1 MERNKRLFAILPLL
15 VGLFCVTITLAHSQQ
30 KFSSLIGTN
39 SVSPVNSTSTLIVPY
54 IVWGGEAAL
63 FYANGGLQTKPGSI
77 MAQQGLTLKL
87 VPGDDFVGQVKK
99 YLDGR
104 TPFLRGTFR
113 MLGQASEVIGRDPK
127 TKAVVFG
134 QMTWSA
140 GDHFVARS
148 SIKRISDLRG
158 KKIAIQT
165 GGPHVG
171 MLYDMLRT
179 ARLSKADIDLIWLD
193 DLTGAEGPAE
203 AFRKDPKI
211 AGCFVITPDMIGLTG
226 GYDNTGTGAEG
237 TVNDAHVVVSTAT
250 LSRSIA
256 DVYACRKDFYDSNK
270 STIEKFFAGYLKGVE
285 AVMQLKK
292 SYENSGSQE
301 YMKLLQMIQDIY
313 GPDIIPTLE
322 EDAHGLIADCTYV
335 GQPGN
340 VSFFNDQTNVI
351 TGFSGFNKSA
361 IDMAISW
368 GFAGKRYNLLPSDL
382 NFSSSVFTSLLS
394 NTVRMPVQRKR
405 FKKET
410 VRAEVEAFNEEDV
423 LDEKTLVSF
432 TIQFKPN
439 QEKFSQTEYK
449 EEFDRVVE
457 LAAKYGNAAVA
468 IKGHTDPSKTL
479 MTLVKTGIKR
489 NIIKR
494 TGQRGNYKYFMD
506 GKSIRLE
513 DTEKLIK
520 LIQQKKFESGT
531 EIESPYQV
539 MRAGLELSEQRAEA
553 VKNAIVN
560 YARKRNVRLESDQIV
575 PIGMG
580 IKEPVIAK
588 PTNPEQA
595 SENRRVEFALVKVSA
610 ETVAEADFDF

>member
-1 MERNKRLFAILPLL
+1 MERNKRFFAILPLL

-30 KFSSLIGTN
+30 NFSSLIGTN

-237 TVNDAHVVVSTAT
+237 TVNDARVVVSTAT

-270 STIEKFFAGYLKGVE
+270 STIEQFFAGYLKGVE

-382 NFSSSVFTSLLS
+382 NFSSSIFTSLLS

>member
-1 MERNKRLFAILPLL
+1 MEKNKRLFAILPLL

-30 KFSSLIGTN
+30 NFSSLIGTN

>member
-1 MERNKRLFAILPLL
+1 MERNKRFFAILPLL

-30 KFSSLIGTN
+30 NFSSLIGTN

-382 NFSSSVFTSLLS
+382 NFSSSIFTSLLS

>member
-30 KFSSLIGTN
+30 NFSSLIGTN

-87 VPGDDFVGQVKK
+87 VPGDDFVGQVKN

-292 SYENSGSQE
+292 SYENRGSQE

-382 NFSSSVFTSLLS
+382 NFSSSIFTSLLS

-410 VRAEVEAFNEEDV
+410 IRAEVEAFNEEDV

>member
-87 VPGDDFVGQVKK
+87 VPGDDFVGQVKN

-292 SYENSGSQE
+292 SYENRGSQE

-322 EDAHGLIADCTYV
+322 DDAHGLIADCTYV

-382 NFSSSVFTSLLS
+382 NFSSSIFTSLLS

-560 YARKRNVRLESDQIV
+560 YARKRNIRLESDQIV

>member
-270 STIEKFFAGYLKGVE
+270 STIEQFFAGYLKGVE

-410 VRAEVEAFNEEDV
+410 IRAEVEAFNEEDV

>member
-382 NFSSSVFTSLLS
+382 NFSSSIFTSLLS

-410 VRAEVEAFNEEDV
+410 IRAEVEAFNEEDV